1 MAKPK
6 LKNLPDLSHLVV
18 PGQEISLR
26 VTPKAART
34 SLIATAEG
42 LRMTV
47 TAVPENGKANAA
59 VRQVLAAAMGVAQ
72 TRLNLIRGQT
82 ARDKTFVYEEG

>member
-6 LKNLPDLSHLVV
+6 LKNLPDLRFLAVS
-18 PGQEISLR
+18 GQEVSVR

-34 SLIATAEG
+34 SLVKTDEG
-42 LRMTV
+42 LRMSV
-47 TAVPENGKANAA
+47 TAVPENGKANDA

-72 TRLNLIRGQT
+72 TRLALVRGQT
-82 ARDKTFVYEEG
+82 SRDKTFVFQEG

>member
-6 LKNLPDLSHLVV
+6 LKNLPDLKCLAI
-18 PGQEISLR
+18 PGQEVSVR

-34 SLIATAEG
+34 SLTKTPEG

-47 TAVPENGKANAA
+47 TTVPENGKANAV

-72 TRLNLIRGQT
+72 TRLVLVRGQT
-82 ARDKTFVYEEG
+82 ARDKTFVYQEG